1 MKHNFAVV
9 FYNGDQEY
17 LLVVNKTYAEVLIN
31 DEVVAGKVSYIDSF
45 ELQQIGL
52 EDEDGL
58 NTYISCDDITEVLNV
73 SSI

>member
-9 FYNGDQEY
+9 FYNKDQEY
-17 LLVVNKTYAEVLIN
+17 LLIKNKTYAEVMIN
-31 DEVVAGKVSYIDSF
+31 GKVVAGKVSYIDSF

>member
-17 LLVVNKTYAEVLIN
+17 LLIMNKTYAEVLI
-31 DEVVAGKVSYIDSF
+31 DGEVVAGKVSYIDSF

-58 NTYISCDDITEVLNV
+58 NTYINCDDITEVLSVKNV
-73 SSI
+73 